1 MLIALSGRPGTG
13 KTTIA
18 RLLAHRLAAVHVRV
32 DTIEQALLRAGS
44 QAPLGPEGYVVA
56 YGVASDNLRLG
67 NRVIADCVNAV
78 QASRDAWEKVAGE
91 CRVAYLA
98 VHLVCSDIDE
108 HRRRVSDR
116 RSDIEGHVLPTWEQ
130 VSAARFD
137 PQTSGAHTIDT
148 SACDAQ
154 SAVEQILRCLKNC
167 PMKQSIGYVSLVVR
181 DYDEALA
188 FFVETLGFRLV
199 EDTYI
204 PSQDKRWVLVAPP
217 GSHET
222 CLLLAKASTREQ
234 LGRIGN
240 QTGGRV
246 FLFLHTDD
254 FWRDYERIRGKGV
267 IFHRLPKDEPYGT
280 VAVFEDLYGNLWDL
294 LQLRS

>member
-1 MLIALSGRPGTG
+1 MLIALLGRPGTG

-18 RLLAHRLAAVHVRV
+18 RLLAHRMAAVHVRV

-44 QAPLGPEGYVVA
+44 PAPLGPEGYVVA

-67 NRVIADCVNAV
+67 KRVIADCVNPV
-78 QASRDAWEKVAGE
+78 QVSRDAWEKVAEE
-91 CRVAYLA
+91 CRVAYLP
-98 VHLVCSDIDE
+98 VHLVCSDADE
-108 HRRRVSDR
+108 HRRRVLER
-116 RSDIEGHVLPTWEQ
+116 RADIKGHVLPTWEQ
-130 VSAARFD
+130 VSTARFD
-137 PQTSGAHTIDT
+137 PPTSGVLTIDT
-148 SACDAQ
+148 SAGDAA
-154 SAVEQILRCLKNC
+154 SAVEEIMRCLENSRTQ
-167 PMKQSIGYVSLVVR
+167 QSIGYVSLVVR

-188 FFVETLGFRLV
+188 FFVETLGFHLV

-222 CLLLAKASTREQ
+222 CLLLARASTGEQ
-234 LGRIGN
+234 LSRIGN

-254 FWRDYERIRGKGV
+254 FWRDYERLRSKGV
-267 IFHRLPKDEPYGT
+267 IFHRPPKDEPYGT

-294 LQLRS
+294 LQLRR